1 MPVKLRKSDFT
12 DLHALELIEEICFP
26 KFQRSSKRSLIT
38 SLSSS
43 TQEVWMAEA
52 RLNED
57 YRIAGALI
65 LHKHTRTLR
74 VYSIGVLPE
83 FQGKGI
89 GQKLLDQA
97 CSQAMAQGYEKI
109 VLEARASDKTL
120 LGWYQKSGFVV
131 KQHLPDYYC
140 EGEDAFRLQFTVS
153 RTKRNDPISNIIV
166 VDNPGKW
173 QLSVEG
179 VRVVSA
185 KSYLA
190 DTEFQTARNLRVF
203 NLCNSYRYQ
212 SIGYYV
218 SLLAGAR
225 AHRAIPSVTTIRDF
239 KNLAVIRSIA
249 NDVDELI
256 QKSLERVREER
267 FELSIYFGQTVD
279 PALRNLG
286 HQLYLLFETPLLKI
300 TFSKSN
306 RWLVEKVRPLKL
318 DSVEPAYVLKIA
330 KFANAYFARKRFQK
344 PRLKHYK
351 YDLAI
356 LINPSEIN
364 PPSCPAALR
373 KFKNAANKIG
383 FYVDFITRE
392 DYGSLGEY
400 DALFIRE
407 TTSVNDHTYQFAR
420 RAYAEG
426 LVVIDDPWSILRCSN
441 KIYLYERMKQYRIE
455 TPQTEVLVKAVFKKK
470 QLTAFKYPIILK
482 QPDSAFSRGVI
493 KVSNAGEMEAAL
505 EQLFRKSELVI
516 AQEFMPSAFDW
527 RIGML
532 DQKPLFACKYF
543 MAKDHWQ
550 IYNWNESNDDS
561 LGDAESVPVEKVPEQ
576 VLKVATRAA
585 GLMGDGL
592 YGVDL
597 KEINGKVY
605 VVEIND
611 NPNIDSGIED
621 AVLGDSLYE
630 RFALSLFNRIEE
642 SRNSERL
649 VALEK

>member
-1 MPVKLRKSDFT
+1 MLVQLRKSDAT
-12 DLHALELIEEICFP
+12 DLPALELIEEICFP
-26 KFQRSSKRSLIT
+26 KFQRSTKRSLLT
-38 SLSSS
+38 SLSSN
-43 TQEVWMAEA
+43 TQEVWMAEV
-52 RLNED
+52 RSIEGYEL
-57 YRIAGALI
+57 AGALI
-65 LHKHTRTLR
+65 LHKHSRTLR
-74 VYSIGVLPE
+74 VYSIGVLPK
-83 FQGKGI
+83 FQGKGV
-89 GQKLLDQA
+89 GQKLLDHA
-97 CSQAMAQGYEKI
+97 CSLAMAQGYEKI
-109 VLEARASDKTL
+109 VLEASANDPKL
-120 LGWYQKSGFVV
+120 LAWYQKSGFVV
-131 KQHLPDYYC
+131 KHQLPGYYC
-140 EGEDAFRLQFTVS
+140 EGEDAIRLQFTVS

-173 QLSVEG
+173 NLSVEG

-190 DTEFQTARNLRVF
+190 DVEFQTARNLRVF

-249 NDVDELI
+249 NDIDELI
-256 QKSLERVREER
+256 QKSLVRVRDQR
-267 FELSIYFGQTVD
+267 FELNIYFGQTVD

-300 TFSKSN
+300 TFNKSD
-306 RWLVEKVRPLKL
+306 RWLVEKVRPVKL
-318 DSVEPAYVLKIA
+318 DSVEPAYVQKIA

-356 LINPSEIN
+356 LINPTESN

-455 TPQTEVLVKAVFKKK
+455 TPQTEVLFKTVFKKR
-470 QLTAFKYPIILK
+470 QLAAFRYPVILK

-561 LGDAESVPVEKVPEQ
+561 LGDAETVPVEKVPEQ

-621 AVLGDSLYE
+621 AVLGESLYE
-630 RFALSLFNRIEE
+630 RFAQSLFNRIEQ